1 MENNTQAR
9 KWALVINNPLEAGLD
24 HAAIREILYRF
35 SPTYFCMADEIA
47 TTGTYH
53 THIFLFSPSPMRF
66 STVKNRFATAHIEK
80 AYGSAKTNR
89 AYILKEGRWADTDKA
104 ETSVPGTFE
113 EWGDLPAEKEEEA
126 PEMFKLI
133 QDLRAGKSV
142 MEIIEDNPKLAFRIR
157 EIETLRQ
164 AILEEKYSAE
174 NRALEVTY
182 LYGASGTGKTRGI
195 FETHDRKSIC
205 RITDYGGR
213 NGVRFDAY
221 HCQDVLVLEEFH
233 SQIPISAM
241 LNYLDIYPLT
251 LPARYTDRIAC
262 YTKVYITSNIPLE
275 EQYRD
280 IQRYQMETWR
290 AFLRRVQNV
299 IEYLPDGSTVQ
310 HKKGAF
316 PMTQNEKFQIQRRN
330 TLRNLWQKL
339 SGTPEFPVKLVLAA
353 LYLMGAAYVCVKQA
367 AWRTLA
373 GNIPLLSPLLKAA
386 MEHALT
392 AYLLAGAA
400 TLPVLLLYPFGRRA
414 AKDQLQCIGLVNHA
428 GMPPDLLRKRRDKDN
443 ARVTVWEFRNQS
455 IPLQE
460 WEKKRLAIETAL
472 GITIVKLTY
481 AKGKSRV
488 LVYAVPA
495 GDDLPEVLKWKDSY
509 LSLDSF
515 VLVLGESYTGPV
527 TVNLTHIPH
536 ILLGGS
542 TGSGKSVLLKLL
554 LMQALRK
561 GAEVYIADFKGGVD
575 FPKVW
580 HEKCRMCFTEEDLC
594 DTLDRLVE
602 ELERRKSALKAL
614 GCPNIDAYNEIAE
627 RPLQRLIFACDE
639 VAEVLDK
646 TGRSKEDKELLAQ
659 IENRL
664 STIARLGRAFGIHLI
679 LATQRPDANIIP
691 GQIKNNMDF
700 RVCGRADSV
709 LSQIILDNTSAAEQI
724 PKDARGRF
732 ITGDGIVF
740 QGYLFDEGQL

>member
-1 MENNTQAR
+1 
-9 KWALVINNPLEAGLD
+9 
-24 HAAIREILYRF
+24 
-35 SPTYFCMADEIA
+35 
-47 TTGTYH
+47 
-53 THIFLFSPSPMRF
+53 
-66 STVKNRFATAHIEK
+66 
-80 AYGSAKTNR
+80 
-89 AYILKEGRWADTDKA
+89 
-104 ETSVPGTFE
+104 
-113 EWGDLPAEKEEEA
+113 
-126 PEMFKLI
+126 
-133 QDLRAGKSV
+133 
-142 MEIIEDNPKLAFRIR
+142 
-157 EIETLRQ
+157 
-164 AILEEKYSAE
+164 
-174 NRALEVTY
+174 
-182 LYGASGTGKTRGI
+182 
-195 FETHDRKSIC
+195 
-205 RITDYGGR
+205 
-213 NGVRFDAY
+213 
-221 HCQDVLVLEEFH
+221 
-233 SQIPISAM
+233 
-241 LNYLDIYPLT
+241 
-251 LPARYTDRIAC
+251 
-262 YTKVYITSNIPLE
+262 
-275 EQYRD
+275 
-280 IQRYQMETWR
+280 
-290 AFLRRVQNV
+290 
-299 IEYLPDGSTVQ
+299 
-310 HKKGAF
+310 
-316 PMTQNEKFQIQRRN
+316 MTQNEKFQIQRRN

-339 SGTPEFPVKLVLAA
+339 SGTPEFPVKLALAA
-353 LYLMGAAYVCVKQA
+353 LYLVGAVYVCVRQV

-386 MEHALT
+386 MEHALL

-580 HEKCRMCFTEEDLC
+580 HEKCRMCFAEEDLC
-594 DTLDRLVE
+594 NILDQLVE